1 MKKDRSSPRGEIVS
15 RNPATGEILKRIES
29 HSDQEIER
37 RLQKAHGAF
46 QIVRHVPVRE
56 RARCL
61 ERAAAILEAEKTELG
76 RLMTLEMGK
85 PIRASIQEA
94 EKCAQGCRYY
104 AENGERFLA
113 Q

>member
-1 MKKDRSSPRGEIVS
+1 MKKDRSNPGVEIVS
-15 RNPATGEILKRIES
+15 RNPATGAILKRLES
-29 HSDQEIER
+29 HSDQEVEK
-37 RLQKAHGAF
+37 RLQRAGEAF
-46 QIVRHVPVRE
+46 QRVRHLPVRE

-61 ERAAAILEAEKTELG
+61 ERAGTILEAEKGDLG

-85 PIRASIQEA
+85 PSRASIQEA

-113 Q
+113 